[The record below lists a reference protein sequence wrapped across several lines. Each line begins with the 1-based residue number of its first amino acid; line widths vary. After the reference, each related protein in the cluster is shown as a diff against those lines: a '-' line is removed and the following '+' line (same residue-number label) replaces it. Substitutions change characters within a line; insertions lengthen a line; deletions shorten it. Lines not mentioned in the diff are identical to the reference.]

1 MSTYTQAQEPIT
13 MVRGIADSLPLT
25 WQAPDGTRIDVTG
38 FIFAAALDTRDA
50 RFTLSTSV
58 VNAAQGDWLVSWGAP
73 AVAAL
78 PIGRVSRLIL
88 TITDPAAVPHVF
100 DIPVNGVMGA

>member
-1 MSTYTQAQEPIT
+1 MSTYTLASEPIT

-25 WQAPDGTRIDVTG
+25 WQSADGARIDVTG
-38 FIFAAALDTRDA
+38 FTFSAALDTRDA

-58 VNAAQGDWLVSWGAP
+58 VNAAQGDWLVSWGAA
-73 AVAAL
+73 AVMAL

-88 TITDPAAVPHVF
+88 TITDTAAVPHVF
-100 DIPVNGVMGA
+100 EIPVNGVLGA